1 MNNSELF
8 ILGWLTTLCGTGIF
22 TILTGHV
29 SIYLIMF
36 SNNCLILFFYPIL
49 KKKIKLYRNTKIT
62 YNMNLWGPINY
73 WQIHFFPLLA
83 LNWTFQYFLICIFM
97 ILGNKTYI
105 YIIREEDHHSLKMNL
120 HSKTFELHFF
130 TWWEELLLML
140 SVHPYPGLLS
150 VFRKRTYSCCSISP
164 PCTGSKLHL

>member
-8 ILGWLTTLCGTGIF
+8 ILGRLTTLCGTGIF

-49 KKKIKLYRNTKIT
+49 KKKKKSNCTETPRSHTTWICEDQLIIDKYI
-62 YNMNLWGPINY
+62 
-73 WQIHFFPLLA
+73 FFPLLA

-130 TWWEELLLML
+130 TWWEEFTAHAISTSL
-140 SVHPYPGLLS
+140 SRPTFS
-150 VFRKRTYSCCSISP
+150 F
-164 PCTGSKLHL
+164 